1 MRYHDVRPDFCI
13 SGSLYFIQESCYL
26 QSGENYIYYIAVY
39 YKSADYNY
47 TGWDPS
53 DGSSQISI
61 FISGL
66 GLTLL
71 DEMDDVSC
79 PDDRTLGLFGSK
91 YICGQTEVVQVTGNC
106 QLANTLT
113 DDQTITGLADALNPL

>member
-53 DGSSQISI
+53 DGSS
-61 FISGL
+61 
-66 GLTLL
+66 
-71 DEMDDVSC
+71 EMDDVSC